1 MSVICIVRKN
11 GVSAIAADSM
21 TTEGTLRRHA
31 RFTTEASK
39 IIRAGDSMLGMVG
52 YCAHQFVLRDLVGK
66 EPELFCFSGRKRIFR
81 SLRKLHKVLKKK
93 YHLQTEEWGGQPY
106 ESSQMNFCIANAGGI
121 YEVDSYREVF
131 EVQRFWAIGSGSRYA
146 LGAMH
151 GCFDRSGLGAREVA
165 EIGVR
170 AAVEFDL
177 YCGKPIEC
185 HALPKARRARAGQ
198 KA

>member
-1 MSVICIVRKN
+1 
-11 GVSAIAADSM
+11 M
-21 TTEGTLRRHA
+21 TTEGSLRRHA
-31 RFTTEASK
+31 KFTAEASK
-39 IIRAGDSMLGMVG
+39 IIPAGDSMLGMVG
-52 YCAHQFVLRDLVGK
+52 YCAHQFVLRDLVAK
-66 EPELFCFSGRKRIFR
+66 EPGLFAFTDREAIFH

-93 YHLQTEEWGGQPY
+93 YHLQTREWGDQPY

-151 GCFDRSGLGAREVA
+151 GVFDRGGLGAKEIA

-177 YCGKPIEC
+177 YCGKPIES
-185 HALPKARRARAGQ
+185 HALPKRFRI
-198 KA
+198 KANKVV